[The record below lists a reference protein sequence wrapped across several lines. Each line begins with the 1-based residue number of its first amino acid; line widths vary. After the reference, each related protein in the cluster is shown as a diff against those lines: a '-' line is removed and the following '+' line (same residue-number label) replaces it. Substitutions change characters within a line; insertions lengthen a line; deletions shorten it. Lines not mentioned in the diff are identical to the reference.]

1 MEFAEKR
8 LTNQRLYHGAVIDLD
23 LETVALPN
31 GKTAKREIVRHP
43 GAAAIMALTVDQRM
57 IFVEQWREPLQQV
70 TLEVPAGKIDAR
82 DVDAEAAAWR
92 ELNEEAGYTAD
103 KLTLQARFYSSP
115 GFADE
120 RMSLYL
126 ATDIQPV
133 TTRLALDDDEFLRLH
148 LLTLAQAQEQIEA
161 GVICD
166 AKTLIAVQ
174 YWQAMS

>member
-133 TTRLALDDDEFLRLH
+133 TKRLALDDDEFLRLH

>member
-133 TTRLALDDDEFLRLH
+133 TKRLALDDDEFLRLH
-148 LLTLAQAQEQIEA
+148 LLTLAQSQEQIEA